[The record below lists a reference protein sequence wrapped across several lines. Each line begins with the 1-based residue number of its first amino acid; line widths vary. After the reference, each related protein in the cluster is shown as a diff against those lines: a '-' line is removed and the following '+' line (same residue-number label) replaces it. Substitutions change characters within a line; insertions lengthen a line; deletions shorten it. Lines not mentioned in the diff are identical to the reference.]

1 MWNYQPRADKWSL
14 TERRGYLRLH
24 AFKPLV
30 ESTFFKAGNTICQRY
45 IKSDKIQVDLKMDIS
60 AMAVGQEAGLSHFN
74 GGKDYCT
81 MGVKMTDHGKIIQYN
96 DNGKIEE
103 GETIAS
109 PEIWIRSVIN
119 KDYINIFFFSTDGVS
134 FSPFGGE
141 YKLKWGNFRGDHI
154 GIYNY
159 NNLGESGFVDVD
171 WFRYQ
176 F

>member
-14 TERRGYLRLH
+14 TERPGFLRLH

-45 IKSDKIQVDLKMDIS
+45 VKSDVVQVDVKMDIS
-60 AMAVGQEAGLSHFN
+60 GMAVGQEAGLSNFN

-81 MGVKMTDHGKIIQYN
+81 FGVKMTESGKVIKYN
-96 DNGKIEE
+96 DNGNIEE
-103 GETIAS
+103 GEAITLTS
-109 PEIWIRSVIN
+109 IWIRSVID
-119 KDYINIFFFSTDGVS
+119 KDCVNTYFFSTDGIS
-134 FSPFGGE
+134 FRPFGGK
-141 YKLKWGNFRGDHI
+141 YTLKWAGFRGDHI

-159 NNLGESGFVDVD
+159 NNLSESGFVDVD
-171 WFRYQ
+171 WFRYR